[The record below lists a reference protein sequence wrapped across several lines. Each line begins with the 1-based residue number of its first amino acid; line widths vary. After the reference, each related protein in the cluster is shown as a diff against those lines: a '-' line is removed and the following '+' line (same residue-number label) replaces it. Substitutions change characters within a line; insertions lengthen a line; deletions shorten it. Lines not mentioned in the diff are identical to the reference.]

1 MHIAFALPRH
11 PLLRAL
17 LLVAGALVLAGLLVF
32 GLFAGLAIAALGALT
47 LLARRLLTRTRE
59 RTASDDVIEGEFRV
73 MNPRPRAR
81 IG

>member
-1 MHIAFALPRH
+1 MQIAFTLPRH

-17 LLVAGALVLAGLLVF
+17 LLVTGALMLTGLLVF

-47 LLARRLLTRTRE
+47 RTRG
-59 RTASDDVIEGEFRV
+59 RAARDDAIEGEFRV
-73 MNPRPRAR
+73 MDPRPRAR

>member
-1 MHIAFALPRH
+1 MQIAFTLPRH

-17 LLVAGALVLAGLLVF
+17 LLVTGALMLTGLLVF

-47 LLARRLLTRTRE
+47 LLARRLLTRTRA
-59 RTASDDVIEGEFRV
+59 RAARDDAIEGEFRV
-73 MNPRPRAR
+73 MDPRPRAR

>member
-11 PLLRAL
+11 PLLRVL
-17 LLVAGALVLAGLLVF
+17 LLAAGVLVLAGLLVF
-32 GLFAGLAIAALGALT
+32 GLFAGIAIAALGALT